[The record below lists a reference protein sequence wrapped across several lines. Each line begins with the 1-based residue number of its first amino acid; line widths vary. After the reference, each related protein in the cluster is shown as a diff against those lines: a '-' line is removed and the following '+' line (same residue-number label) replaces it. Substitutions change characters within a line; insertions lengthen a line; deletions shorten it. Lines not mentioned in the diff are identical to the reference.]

1 MANVN
6 PPKRGQAFSF
16 DVGLEDYLNPG
27 VLKAS
32 PTIASGDF
40 KVSKD
45 NGALNNLTTLPT
57 NTPAASKM
65 VQIDLSATE
74 MTADKVTI
82 ICSDQT
88 APPEWSDLVL
98 TINTTA

>member
-6 PPKRGQAFSF
+6 PPKRAQAFSF
-16 DVGLEDYLNPG
+16 DVSLEDYVNPG
-27 VLKAS
+27 QFKGT
-32 PTIASGDF
+32 PTLAAGDF

-45 NGALNNLTTLPT
+45 NGALANLTTLPT
-57 NTPAASKM
+57 NTPASSKM

-74 MTADKVTI
+74 MTADKVTV

-88 APPEWSDLVL
+88 APPEWADLVV